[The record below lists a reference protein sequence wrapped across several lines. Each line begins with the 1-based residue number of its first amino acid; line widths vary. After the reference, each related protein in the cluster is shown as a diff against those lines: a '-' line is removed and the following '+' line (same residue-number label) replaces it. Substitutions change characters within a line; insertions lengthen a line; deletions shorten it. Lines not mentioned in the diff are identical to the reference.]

1 MWSGGWGGVGG
12 EGGEEDRWRGHARQR
27 AQQLQRPGAAARLVS
42 EEQQGRVFPGGSA
55 AKNLRVLCRGWG
67 FDPWSGTRAHLP
79 QLKAPEVTTT
89 SQQGEDK

>member
-55 AKNLRVLCRGWG
+55 AKTLCPGLI
-67 FDPWSGTRAHLP
+67 SA
-79 QLKAPEVTTT
+79 Q
-89 SQQGEDK
+89 